1 MDMPLPDP
9 TTAPPFFSLTPN
21 VIGPPMKW
29 AREAEGMGAV
39 DIAYGAGRFLLK
51 VSEWVGARTSERA
64 SDWVRESE

>member
-9 TTAPPFFSLTPN
+9 TTAPPFFSLVPN

-51 VSEWVGARTSERA
+51 PGEALV
-64 SDWVRESE
+64 VRGKMPRCKFANVV